1 MKKVIICK
9 GLPASGKSTF
19 AKQLV
24 KEKKGM
30 YKRINKDDLRAMLD
44 VEEHS
49 KSNEKFVVKTRDFL
63 IIEALKHGKHVIV
76 DDTNLAPKHE
86 VNIRQLVKEYC
97 SETGQ
102 TVLVE
107 IKEFDTP
114 VEECIRRDLKRT
126 KSVGERVIRQLHRQY
141 YETKEVLKTQ
151 KQDASLPKAIICDLD
166 GTLALLNRDPFNAST
181 CEQDALNGPVGGI
194 VKQYASKGH
203 QIILLSGRHDTYK
216 PQTIKWLEKYEIPY
230 HMLLMREAS
239 DYRKDA
245 IVKREF
251 FDNEIHNKYYIDF
264 VLDDRNQVVDMWRKD
279 LGLTCLQV
287 NYGDF

>member
-19 AKQLV
+19 ARQLV
-24 KEKKGM
+24 QEKKGM

-44 VEEHS
+44 AEEHS
-49 KSNEKFVVKTRDFL
+49 KSNEKFIVKTRDYL
-63 IIEALKHGKHVIV
+63 IIEALKHGKHVII

-86 VNIRQLVKEYC
+86 ANIRQLVKEYC
-97 SETGQ
+97 KETNQ
-102 TVLVE
+102 TVIVE
-107 IKEFDTP
+107 VKMFDVP
-114 VEECIRRDLKRT
+114 VEECIRRDLKRV
-126 KSVGERVIRQLHRQY
+126 KSVGERVIRQLHKDY
-141 YETKEVLKTQ
+141 FEVKTLEEKAQ
-151 KQDASLPKAIICDLD
+151 QDVSLPKAIICDLD
-166 GTLALLNRDPFNAST
+166 GTLALLDRDPFNAST
-181 CEQDALNGPVGGI
+181 CEQDLLNEPI
-194 VKQYASKGH
+194 ASIIKQYASKGH
-203 QIILLSGRHDTYK
+203 YIVLLSGRHDTYK
-216 PQTIKWLEKYEIPY
+216 PQTIKWLEKHAIPY
-230 HMLLMREAS
+230 DALLMRMAS

-251 FDNEIHNKYYIDF
+251 FDTEIHNKYYVDF